1 MKNDLKCIALNIFAQ
16 SAPFLKQKNTEE
28 LTGTNDDYE
37 GFIKDLLD
45 SMGRNN
51 PWCTKFALVLFDFD
65 LIDSGHTY
73 QLVFPQDGRYGMLDE
88 RTGNWTGLVKMLQDK
103 VEIPI

>member
-51 PWCTKFALVLFDFD
+51 P
-65 LIDSGHTY
+65 
-73 QLVFPQDGRYGMLDE
+73 
-88 RTGNWTGLVKMLQDK
+88 
-103 VEIPI
+103 